1 MADNSS
7 WLDDILR
14 NAVAPRANG
23 NVLTDIGQI
32 LGSTAGGLS
41 SGRQAEAGLQL
52 SKGALDA
59 TLFDAAMKRKAM
71 EVGLPETRA
80 KQAVTGDLIANEQ
93 DVTPSGPSWL
103 QNHLVTFNGGRRPS
117 ALGPNARSAG
127 AALSQIG
134 ASNIGKDT
142 LPDVPKS
149 PNLPQ
154 SGVADKLLTG
164 ASVGSSL
171 LGALAR
177 GSGGENG
184 GSVDLG
190 KLFGNWFGR
199 GGGGNT
205 GEFQGPSMGDDFY
218 GPSIDQGGNG
228 IYGPESGGPSIGSVD
243 PSQLPGYVDPMQEYL
258 QWLEQ
263 QKQNGGGEP
272 TMGADWWGDE

>member
-1 MADNSS
+1 MADNTN
-7 WLDDILR
+7 WLDQMLQ
-14 NAVAPRANG
+14 NALAPKTGG

-32 LGSTAGGLS
+32 LGNTSQGLS
-41 SGRQAEAGLQL
+41 TGRQAEAGLQL

-59 TLFDAAMKRKAM
+59 NLFDAALKRKAM

-127 AALSQIG
+127 AALSGIG

-142 LPDVPKS
+142 LPAVPQS

-154 SGVADKLLTG
+154 AGLLDKLLSG
-164 ASVGSSL
+164 AGIGSSL
-171 LGALAR
+171 LGALSK
-177 GSGGENG
+177 GGGENG

-190 KLFGNWFGR
+190 KLFGNLFSHGS
-199 GGGGNT
+199 GSP
-205 GEFQGPSMGDDFY
+205 GEDYGPSMDQMLGDV
-218 GPSIDQGGNG
+218 GPT
-228 IYGPESGGPSIGSVD
+228 SGGPATGTVD
-243 PSQLPGYVDPMQEYL
+243 PTQLPGYTDPMQEYL

-272 TMGADWWGDE
+272 TMGADWWGND